1 MLASLKIKDIAI
13 IDELD
18 IKFCPH
24 LNIITGETGAG
35 KSIIINAVKLLS
47 GERAPRNMIRYGA
60 ERGYV
65 YAEFFEENKEIKIE
79 RTIYTSGR
87 SRTRIN
93 EGPVGLK
100 ELCERI
106 SPLLSICGQREY
118 ELLLDEERQ
127 IDIIDHYGGLL
138 PIRNS
143 VAEGY
148 TRLNY
153 LKARLDY
160 LNELIKEREKQ
171 RALLLFEADTI
182 DRAKL
187 KVGEDKELL
196 EEKERLVNAERLKR
210 AAVSSYMLLYEKE
223 NSIISILSGIEREL
237 SEASS
242 IDSRLKESAD
252 KMKETRYLLE
262 DIAYSLRDYAERVF
276 YDKERLDEIEER
288 LSLIDSLKKR
298 FGGSIEEILSYRKRI
313 EDEISS
319 GSEYKEEVKR
329 LCEEIPALKR
339 ELNQRADELSKK
351 RKEAAA
357 RLKSE
362 VEKGLLSL
370 NMRARFDTEFIG
382 TELTERGKE
391 RASFLFSANPGEP
404 LRPLSMTASGGELC
418 RVLLVI
424 KTILSGRYSI
434 PTVIFDEVDVGIG
447 GRTGEVVGRMLK
459 ELSESQQVI
468 CITHLPQIAA
478 FADRHFFVK
487 KEIKDKRTVTRVK
500 VLEGNERID
509 EIARML
515 GGDKAAI
522 EHAREMVKIGSPI

>member
-18 IKFCPH
+18 MKFCPH

-87 SRTRIN
+87 SRARIN

-106 SPLLSICGQREY
+106 SSLLSICGQREY

-187 KVGEDKELL
+187 KVGEDEELL

-210 AAVSSYMLLYEKE
+210 AAVSSYMLLCQLPRP
-223 NSIISILSGIEREL
+223 NGRG
-237 SEASS
+237 
-242 IDSRLKESAD
+242 
-252 KMKETRYLLE
+252 LE
-262 DIAYSLRDYAERVF
+262 
-276 YDKERLDEIEER
+276 
-288 LSLIDSLKKR
+288 
-298 FGGSIEEILSYRKRI
+298 
-313 EDEISS
+313 
-319 GSEYKEEVKR
+319 
-329 LCEEIPALKR
+329 
-339 ELNQRADELSKK
+339 
-351 RKEAAA
+351 
-357 RLKSE
+357 
-362 VEKGLLSL
+362 
-370 NMRARFDTEFIG
+370 
-382 TELTERGKE
+382 
-391 RASFLFSANPGEP
+391 
-404 LRPLSMTASGGELC
+404 
-418 RVLLVI
+418 
-424 KTILSGRYSI
+424 
-434 PTVIFDEVDVGIG
+434 
-447 GRTGEVVGRMLK
+447 
-459 ELSESQQVI
+459 
-468 CITHLPQIAA
+468 
-478 FADRHFFVK
+478 
-487 KEIKDKRTVTRVK
+487 
-500 VLEGNERID
+500 
-509 EIARML
+509 
-515 GGDKAAI
+515 
-522 EHAREMVKIGSPI
+522 